1 MSRTVM
7 LTGGVIAF
15 AAMMIS
21 VPGRAAGDHAVVPR
35 GDSRSYWSASCR
47 PDRRVNNTRPVE
59 KAYRDPVGD
68 AEAGHGDITG
78 VWISDLRGV
87 VTFSIDVK
95 NMRRDGLVIAL
106 DTNCDSHDD
115 YVLSLGDRGS
125 AELDRINANDEMFQM
140 LAPTIVRTSSR
151 HLVGATTYT
160 FRFRS
165 TRFGGTTA
173 FRFEA
178 HVDTP
183 TFADVSDWAPNG
195 ADDDARWYYDLL
207 SR

>member
-1 MSRTVM
+1 MMSGEVTAA
-7 LTGGVIAF
+7 AF
-15 AAMMIS
+15 AAMMICM
-21 VPGRAAGDHAVVPR
+21 PGHSAGDHAGVLGR
-35 GDSRSYWSASCR
+35 GSGSHTSASCR

-59 KAYRDPVGD
+59 KVYRDPVGD

-78 VWISDLRGV
+78 VGISDLQGI
-87 VTFSIDVK
+87 VTFSVDVK
-95 NMRRDGLVIAL
+95 NMRDTLVIDF
-106 DTNCDSHDD
+106 DTNCDGHTN
-115 YVLSLGDRGS
+115 YLLSLWRDGS
-125 AELDRINANDEMFQM
+125 AELDRLNTNDEMFQM
-140 LAPTIVRTSSR
+140 LPPTIVRTSSR
-151 HLVGATTYT
+151 RVVGATTYT

-183 TFADVSDWAPNG
+183 RFADVSDWAPNG